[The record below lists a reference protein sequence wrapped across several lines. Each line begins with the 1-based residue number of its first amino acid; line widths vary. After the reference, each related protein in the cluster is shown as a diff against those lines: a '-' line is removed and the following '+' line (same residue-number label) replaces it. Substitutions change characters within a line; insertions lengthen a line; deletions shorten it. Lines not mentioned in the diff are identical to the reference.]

1 VQRGKTG
8 INTMHDAAVKEDV
21 KLRSARREQVH
32 KRMVEE
38 GLQPTTLANNAV
50 KVPDIADLTMELPK
64 LPV

>member
-1 VQRGKTG
+1 
-8 INTMHDAAVKEDV
+8 MHDAAVKEDV